1 MVLGAEARARPGG
14 RRLVNRAHGS
24 SEQPRTKPRRGRP
37 PKPLDPDA
45 SHAAQLGAEL
55 RALRTAHDLT
65 LEALSARIAYPSQH
79 ISEVERGRAAA
90 TEAFVQARDAEL
102 GADGALVRL
111 LPAVILECARHRS
124 ARSAA
129 WRGADINGDQEDD
142 GRGLA
147 AVGAAYALGLGL
159 VVAPAAAHEVDPAL
173 PDHSERLLAILGSHD
188 AARGPHEALG
198 VARRELRVIAE
209 HRKVARGKL
218 RARLMDVEARW
229 AVFAGWLC
237 EDTDD
242 RRGRAALMERALF
255 LPRETDH
262 PDLVAWAR
270 ARQPQWSEAPRAIRL
285 AEAGLRT
292 PRAGAHTRALCAV
305 RAAHAHARIGDAEA
319 VERMLV
325 EAHNFAEQDSPAPP
339 LAASLAV
346 AEHVVRRWE
355 ARCWA
360 ALEPVTGVALYD
372 EVLRDWPRGW
382 RRDGGLYLARL
393 ARACA
398 DAGEPERARAEGRKA
413 LAVARATNSSVAV
426 RELTELTNALRA

>member
-1 MVLGAEARARPGG
+1 
-14 RRLVNRAHGS
+14 VNRAHGNS
-24 SEQPRTKPRRGRP
+24 DQPCTKPRRGRP

-45 SHAAQLGAEL
+45 SRAAWLGAEL

-65 LEALSARIAYPSQH
+65 LQALSARIAYSSQH
-79 ISEVERGRAAA
+79 ISEVERGRATA
-90 TEAFVQARDAEL
+90 TEAFVQACDAEL

-124 ARSAA
+124 SRSAA
-129 WRGADINGDQEDD
+129 RRGADMNGDREDD

-147 AVGAAYALGLGL
+147 A
-159 VVAPAAAHEVDPAL
+159 APAAAHEVDPAL
-173 PDHSERLLAILGSHD
+173 PDHWERLLAILGAHD
-188 AARGPHEALG
+188 AARGPREALG

-209 HRKVARGKL
+209 HREVARGKL
-218 RARLMDVEARW
+218 RVTLMGVEARW

-237 EDTDD
+237 EDAGD
-242 RRGRAALMERALF
+242 RRGRAALVERALC
-255 LPRETDH
+255 LARESDH

-270 ARQPQWSEAPRAIRL
+270 ARQAEWSEALRAARL

-305 RAAHAHARIGDAEA
+305 RAAHAHAQIGDAEA

-325 EAHNFAEQDSPAPP
+325 EAHKFAAQDSPAPP

-372 EVLRDWPRGW
+372 EVLRAWPRGW
-382 RRDGGLYLARL
+382 RRDGGLYVARL

-426 RELTELTNALRA
+426 RELTRLTTALRA